1 MEVRSLPV
9 KRKIIVFRF
18 STLIDYRQGNMFS
31 PKISMLF
38 KILKLSIEQIYFFK
52 NPLNKIQKK
61 IKNKE
66 GSFLNNG
73 KVINIFIEKIPSKI
87 MMQVL
92 QF

>member
-18 STLIDYRQGNMFS
+18 ITLIDYRQDNMFS

-38 KILKLSIEQIYFFK
+38 KILKLSIEQIYFF

-73 KVINIFIEKIPSKI
+73 KVINILIEKIPSKI

>member
-52 NPLNKIQKK
+52 KSVK
-61 IKNKE
+61 
-66 GSFLNNG
+66 
-73 KVINIFIEKIPSKI
+73 
-87 MMQVL
+87 
-92 QF
+92 

>member
-18 STLIDYRQGNMFS
+18 STLIDSRQGNMFS